1 MFVVVFGL
9 LFFRLLYKDLL
20 LIILCDFLLNVF
32 FRYLN
37 EVDNSM
43 DLSDEVNKEIELIF
57 FIFVCFNL

>member
-9 LFFRLLYKDLL
+9 LFFRLLYKDFL

-43 DLSDEVNKEIELIF
+43 DLSDEVNKEIEFIF

>member
-9 LFFRLLYKDLL
+9 LFFRLLYKDFL

-43 DLSDEVNKEIELIF
+43 DLSDEINKEIEFIF
-57 FIFVCFNL
+57 FIFVCLNL

>member
-32 FRYLN
+32 FRYLK

>member
-43 DLSDEVNKEIELIF
+43 DLSDEVNKEIEFIF

>member
-9 LFFRLLYKDLL
+9 LFFRLLYKDFL